1 MKININLFT
10 STGNT
15 MWTLD
20 KLRSYFEDSG
30 HEVCVF
36 DSIECVDDWAEDC
49 DMLGF
54 VYPIWGSS
62 IPKPQLDS
70 IEKLADSDDRKVFLF
85 GNAGMDAWDTGVFI
99 SKKLKAKGY
108 DVVYAANVILPM
120 NSSFPGLQFIKKR
133 APEKSALM
141 LEYAEHTIKKAVSD
155 ILEEKR
161 YFECKGY
168 LNRIGGTFIRIVYK
182 PFVKAFKRKYYIA
195 QDKCNGCGLCY
206 SICPAGAISMN
217 DNKAVIDTNKCIFCL
232 KCYNFCPQTAV
243 LKGKKS
249 ADLDKYP
256 RYRGLD
262 GNFQPIKYR

>member
-1 MKININLFT
+1 MKFNINIFT

-15 MWTLD
+15 KWTLD
-20 KLRSYFEDSG
+20 KLRGYFVDSG
-30 HEVCVF
+30 HKVRVF
-36 DSIECVDDWAEDC
+36 DSVACGDDWVEDC

-54 VYPIWGSS
+54 IYPIWGSS

-70 IEKLADSDDRKVFLF
+70 IDQLADSEGQKVFLF
-85 GNAGMDAWDTGVFI
+85 GNAGMDAWDTGSFI
-99 SKKLKAKGY
+99 RKKLKAKGY

-141 LEYAEHTIKKAVSD
+141 LEYAEHTIKKAVTD

-161 YFECKGY
+161 YFECKGF
-168 LNRIGGTFIRIVYK
+168 LNRIGGTFIRMVYK
-182 PFVKAFKRKYYIA
+182 LFVNAFKKTYYVD
-195 QDKCNGCGLCY
+195 QEKCNGCGICY
-206 SICPAGAISMN
+206 SICPVGAISMN
-217 DNKAVIDTNKCIFCL
+217 DSKAAIDIGKCIFCL

-243 LKGKKS
+243 LKGKRS
-249 ADLDKYP
+249 ADSDKYP

-262 GNFQPIKYR
+262 GNYKPTKYR